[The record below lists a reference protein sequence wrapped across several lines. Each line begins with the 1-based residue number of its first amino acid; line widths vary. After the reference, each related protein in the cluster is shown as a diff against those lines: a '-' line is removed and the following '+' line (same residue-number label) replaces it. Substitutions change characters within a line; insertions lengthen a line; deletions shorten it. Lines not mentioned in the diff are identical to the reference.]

1 MVTKTITIY
10 LYTAGSNSSTHLNN
24 NHNDAAVKVH
34 DYKCLLM
41 LSALLCPFQR
51 LTQIRESKRKHKSLG
66 AKKGLAAQML
76 VLLPLVDGFCLVHLF
91 LCRFLPLRR
100 FLNNRALIKKANVKF
115 KHSKFTF

>member
-1 MVTKTITIY
+1 MVTKTI
-10 LYTAGSNSSTHLNN
+10 TAGSNSSTHLNN

-34 DYKCLLM
+34 DYKSLLSNYALCITVS
-41 LSALLCPFQR
+41 LSKTI
-51 LTQIRESKRKHKSLG
+51 TQIRESKRKHKSLG

-100 FLNNRALIKKANVKF
+100 FLNNRALIKKANV
-115 KHSKFTF
+115 